1 MLTKTPERV
10 FSFALHSLFTEL
22 SHAACIAFVIGLSA
36 CLALSIREAADRE
49 RESGLSDLNIT
60 ATIRVD
66 RQSMMEDVRKNAE
79 ETEEPDSGSM
89 KDWMSSM
96 KELSLEE
103 LKTYAQA
110 KSVHDFYY
118 TESVSLNA
126 SSIEAVSTSS
136 DTTDTAPAD
145 TSQERGFPQQGKGI
159 GGMQHQGDF
168 TITGYSS
175 YAAMTAFA
183 DGSAQLSEGVRF
195 TEGDDALTCI
205 IHQELATLNNLSI
218 GDTITFTNPAAE
230 KETYKVRVVGIYDG
244 SCQSDLYVL

>member
-1 MLTKTPERV
+1 
-10 FSFALHSLFTEL
+10 
-22 SHAACIAFVIGLSA
+22 
-36 CLALSIREAADRE
+36 
-49 RESGLSDLNIT
+49 
-60 ATIRVD
+60 
-66 RQSMMEDVRKNAE
+66 
-79 ETEEPDSGSM
+79 
-89 KDWMSSM
+89 M

-175 YAAMTAFA
+175 YAD
-183 DGSAQLSEGVRF
+183 DGLCGWQCP
-195 TEGDDALTCI
+195 TE
-205 IHQELATLNNLSI
+205 
-218 GDTITFTNPAAE
+218 
-230 KETYKVRVVGIYDG
+230 
-244 SCQSDLYVL
+244 